1 MQFLK
6 KLTKNIWRIRMKKLT
21 NKDAYEIIRDN
32 TNWAWVF
39 PQDVKFK
46 YGWIF
51 HRTRD
56 CLDGE
61 YHKGKDAIDCYAI
74 DSLYSYEH
82 TGYQIE
88 NWECCNFEDSP
99 FKAKNEEKVLNTIRE
114 LNRSYN
120 KHKTDIFIEKIYEMV
135 YGGFGQDLVK
145 KYSREDLLDK
155 LEDWSYKIYKLGE
168 EK

>member
-1 MQFLK
+1 M
-6 KLTKNIWRIRMKKLT
+6 KLT
-21 NKDAYEIIRDN
+21 NKEAYEIICNN
-32 TNWAWVF
+32 TNWAWVY

-61 YHKGKDAIDCYAI
+61 YHKCKEPIDCYAI

-88 NWECCNFEDSP
+88 AWDGCEVEDSP
-99 FKAKNEEKVLNTIRE
+99 FKSKNEDKVLKTIRE
-114 LNRSYN
+114 LNRSY
-120 KHKTDIFIEKIYEMV
+120 KRYKDDEFIEKVFEIA
-135 YGGFGQDLVK
+135 FGNDAIK
-145 KYSREDLLDK
+145 KDYSRDDVLEKLMEFSNNALK
-155 LEDWSYKIYKLGE
+155 LEELEDAR
-168 EK
+168 

>member
-1 MQFLK
+1 
-6 KLTKNIWRIRMKKLT
+6 MKKLT

-56 CLDGE
+56 C
-61 YHKGKDAIDCYAI
+61 YAT

-82 TGYQIE
+82 TGCQLE
-88 NWECCNFEDSP
+88 NFECCNFDESP
-99 FKAKNEEKVLNTIRE
+99 FKAKNEETVIKTINN
-114 LNRSYN
+114 LNRSYYRY
-120 KHKTDIFIEKIYEMV
+120 KTDRFIEEIYGLV
-135 YGGFGQDLVK
+135 YSGLGSDAVK
-145 KYSREDLLDK
+145 KYSRKDLLYK

>member
-1 MQFLK
+1 M
-6 KLTKNIWRIRMKKLT
+6 NKLT
-21 NKDAYEIIRDN
+21 NKQAYEIIRDN

-61 YHKGKDAIDCYAI
+61 YHKCKKPIDCYAI

-88 NWECCNFEDSP
+88 NWDCCNFEDSP
-99 FKAKNEEKVLNTIRE
+99 FKAKNEDKVLKTIRE
-114 LNRSYN
+114 LNRSY
-120 KHKTDIFIEKIYEMV
+120 KKYKDDEFIEKVFEIA
-135 YGGFGQDLVK
+135 FGSDAIK
-145 KYSREDLLDK
+145 KDYSRDDVLERLMEFSNKSLK
-155 LEDWSYKIYKLGE
+155 LEELEDAR
-168 EK
+168 

>member
-1 MQFLK
+1 
-6 KLTKNIWRIRMKKLT
+6 MKKLT
-21 NKDAYEIIRDN
+21 NKEAYEIIRDN
-32 TNWAWVF
+32 TNWACVF

-56 CLDGE
+56 CCT
-61 YHKGKDAIDCYAI
+61 GKFHSCKEPIDMYAI

-88 NWECCNFEDSP
+88 AWSGCEVENSP
-99 FKAKNEEKVLNTIRE
+99 FKKDNDSAVIKLIRE
-114 LNRSYN
+114 VNRQYKSY
-120 KHKTDIFIEKIYEMV
+120 KDDRFIEQIYERV
-135 YGGFGQDLVK
+135 YSGIGQELVK
-145 KYSREDLLDK
+145 KYSRNDLLEK

>member
-1 MQFLK
+1 M
-6 KLTKNIWRIRMKKLT
+6 KLT
-21 NKDAYEIIRDN
+21 NKEAYEIICNN
-32 TNWAWVF
+32 TNWAWVY

-61 YHKGKDAIDCYAI
+61 YHKCKKPIDCYAI

-88 NWECCNFEDSP
+88 AWDGCEVEDSP
-99 FKAKNEEKVLNTIRE
+99 FKSKNEDKVLKTIRE
-114 LNRSYN
+114 LNRSY
-120 KHKTDIFIEKIYEMV
+120 KKYKDDEFIEKVFEIA
-135 YGGFGQDLVK
+135 FGSDAIK
-145 KYSREDLLDK
+145 KDFSRDDV
-155 LEDWSYKIYKLGE
+155 LERLMEFSNNALKWE
-168 EK
+168 EKEDG

>member
-1 MQFLK
+1 
-6 KLTKNIWRIRMKKLT
+6 MKKLT
-21 NKDAYEIIRDN
+21 NKQAYEIIRDN

-61 YHKGKDAIDCYAI
+61 FHKGKDAIDCYAT

-82 TGYQIE
+82 TGCQLE
-88 NWECCNFEDSP
+88 NFECCNFDESP
-99 FKAKNEEKVLNTIRE
+99 FKVRIFAL
-114 LNRSYN
+114 RSFGESLY
-120 KHKTDIFIEKIYEMV
+120 HSITDASLEF
-135 YGGFGQDLVK
+135 GFR
-145 KYSREDLLDK
+145 S
-155 LEDWSYKIYKLGE
+155 I
-168 EK
+168 

>member
-1 MQFLK
+1 MLA
-6 KLTKNIWRIRMKKLT
+6 I
-21 NKDAYEIIRDN
+21 
-32 TNWAWVF
+32 F
-39 PQDVKFK
+39 PKQSAFM
-46 YGWIF
+46 F
-51 HRTRD
+51 T
-56 CLDGE
+56 
-61 YHKGKDAIDCYAI
+61 IDCYAV

-88 NWECCNFEDSP
+88 PWSGCEVEDSP
-99 FKAKNEEKVLNTIRE
+99 FKAKNEIKVLKTIGE

-120 KHKTDIFIEKIYEMV
+120 KHKTDIFIEKIFEMV

-145 KYSREDLLDK
+145 KYSREDLLNK

>member
-1 MQFLK
+1 M
-6 KLTKNIWRIRMKKLT
+6 NKLT
-21 NKDAYEIIRDN
+21 NKQAYKIIRDN

-56 CLDGE
+56 CCT
-61 YHKGKDAIDCYAI
+61 GKFHSCKEPIDMYAI

-82 TGYQIE
+82 TGYPIE
-88 NWECCNFEDSP
+88 AWSGCEVENSP
-99 FKAKNEEKVLNTIRE
+99 FKKDNDSAVIKLIRE
-114 LNRSYN
+114 VNRQYKSY
-120 KHKTDIFIEKIYEMV
+120 KDDRFIEKIYGLV
-135 YGGFGQDLVK
+135 YGGIGSDAVK
-145 KYSREDLLDK
+145 KYSRKDLLNK

>member
-1 MQFLK
+1 
-6 KLTKNIWRIRMKKLT
+6 MKKLT

-32 TNWAWVF
+32 TNWAWVY

-61 YHKGKDAIDCYAI
+61 YHKCKEPIDCYAI

-88 NWECCNFEDSP
+88 AWDGCEVEDSP
-99 FKAKNEEKVLNTIRE
+99 FKSKNEDKVLKTIRE
-114 LNRSYN
+114 LNRSYQR
-120 KHKTDIFIEKIYEMV
+120 HKDNRFIEQVFEIA
-135 YGGFGQDLVK
+135 FGNDAIK
-145 KYSREDLLDK
+145 KDHTRDDVLEKLMEFSNNALK
-155 LEDWSYKIYKLGE
+155 LEELEDAR
-168 EK
+168 

>member
-1 MQFLK
+1 
-6 KLTKNIWRIRMKKLT
+6 MKKLT
-21 NKDAYEIIRDN
+21 NKQAYEIIRDN

-51 HRTRD
+51 HRTRN

-61 YHKGKDAIDCYAI
+61 YHKCKTIDCYAI

-88 NWECCNFEDSP
+88 NWDCCNFEDSP
-99 FKAKNEEKVLNTIRE
+99 FKAKNEDKVLKTIRE
-114 LNRSYN
+114 LNRSY
-120 KHKTDIFIEKIYEMV
+120 KRYKDDEFIEKV
-135 YGGFGQDLVK
+135 LK
-145 KYSREDLLDK
+145 
-155 LEDWSYKIYKLGE
+155 
-168 EK
+168 

>member
-1 MQFLK
+1 M
-6 KLTKNIWRIRMKKLT
+6 NKLT
-21 NKDAYEIIRDN
+21 NKQAYEIIRDN

-88 NWECCNFEDSP
+88 NWDCCNFEDSP
-99 FKAKNEEKVLNTIRE
+99 FKAKNEDKVTKTIRE
-114 LNRSYN
+114 LNRSYQ
-120 KHKTDIFIEKIYEMV
+120 KHKDNEFIEKVFEIA
-135 YGGFGQDLVK
+135 FGNYAIK
-145 KYSREDLLDK
+145 KDYTRDDV
-155 LEDWSYKIYKLGE
+155 LERLMEFSNNALKWE
-168 EK
+168 NQ

>member
-1 MQFLK
+1 M
-6 KLTKNIWRIRMKKLT
+6 NNKLT
-21 NKDAYEIIRDN
+21 NKEAYEIISNN
-32 TNWAWVF
+32 TNWAWVY

-61 YHKGKDAIDCYAI
+61 YHKCRKPIDCYAT

-88 NWECCNFEDSP
+88 PWSGCEVEDSP
-99 FKAKNEEKVLNTIRE
+99 FKPKNEEKVIKTINE
-114 LNRSYN
+114 LNRSYYRY
-120 KHKTDIFIEKIYEMV
+120 KTDRFIEDIYGLV
-135 YGGFGQDLVK
+135 YGGSKRDAVK
-145 KYSREDLLDK
+145 KYSRKDLLYK
-155 LEDWSYKIYKLGE
+155 LEDWSYKIYKLE
-168 EK
+168 EKR

>member
-1 MQFLK
+1 M
-6 KLTKNIWRIRMKKLT
+6 NKLT
-21 NKDAYEIIRDN
+21 NKQAYEIIRNN

-61 YHKGKDAIDCYAI
+61 YHKCKDAIDCYAI

-88 NWECCNFEDSP
+88 NWDCCNFEDSP
-99 FKAKNEEKVLNTIRE
+99 FKAKNEEKVLKTIRQ
-114 LNRSYN
+114 LNRSY
-120 KHKTDIFIEKIYEMV
+120 KRHKDDEFIEKVFEIA
-135 YGGFGQDLVK
+135 FGSDAIK
-145 KYSREDLLDK
+145 KNYSRDDVLERLMEFSNKSLK
-155 LEDWSYKIYKLGE
+155 LEELEDVR
-168 EK
+168 

>member
-1 MQFLK
+1 M
-6 KLTKNIWRIRMKKLT
+6 NKLT
-21 NKDAYEIIRDN
+21 NKKAYEIIRDN
-32 TNWAWVF
+32 TNWAWIF

-61 YHKGKDAIDCYAI
+61 YHKCRKPIDCYAT

-82 TGYQIE
+82 TGCQLE
-88 NWECCNFEDSP
+88 NFECCNFDESP
-99 FKAKNEEKVLNTIRE
+99 FKAKNEDKVLNTIRE
-114 LNRSYN
+114 LNRSYYRY
-120 KHKTDIFIEKIYEMV
+120 KTDRFIEQIYERV
-135 YGGFGQDLVK
+135 YSGIGQELVK
-145 KYSREDLLDK
+145 KYSRNDLLEK
-155 LEDWSYKIYKLGE
+155 LENWSYKLYKLGQ

>member
-1 MQFLK
+1 M
-6 KLTKNIWRIRMKKLT
+6 NKLT
-21 NKDAYEIIRDN
+21 NKQAYEIIRDN
-32 TNWAWVF
+32 TNWAWVY

-61 YHKGKDAIDCYAI
+61 YHKCKDAIDCYAT

-82 TGYQIE
+82 TGCQLE
-88 NWECCNFEDSP
+88 NFECCNFDESP
-99 FKAKNEEKVLNTIRE
+99 FKAKNEETVIKTINNF
-114 LNRSYN
+114 NRSYYRY
-120 KHKTDIFIEKIYEMV
+120 KTDRFIEQIYERV
-135 YGGFGQDLVK
+135 YGGIGSDAVK
-145 KYSREDLLDK
+145 NYSRNDLLEK
-155 LEDWSYKIYKLGE
+155 LEDWSYKLYKLGV

>member
-1 MQFLK
+1 M
-6 KLTKNIWRIRMKKLT
+6 KLT
-21 NKDAYEIIRDN
+21 NKEAYEIIRDN
-32 TNWAWVF
+32 TNWAWVY

-61 YHKGKDAIDCYAI
+61 YHKCKEPIDCYAI

-88 NWECCNFEDSP
+88 NWDCCNFEDSP
-99 FKAKNEEKVLNTIRE
+99 FKSKNEDKVFKTIRE
-114 LNRSYN
+114 LNRSY
-120 KHKTDIFIEKIYEMV
+120 KKYKDDEFIEKVYEIA
-135 YGGFGQDLVK
+135 FGNDAIK
-145 KYSREDLLDK
+145 KDYSRDDVLEKLMEFSNNALK
-155 LEDWSYKIYKLGE
+155 LEELEDAR
-168 EK
+168 

>member
-1 MQFLK
+1 M
-6 KLTKNIWRIRMKKLT
+6 NKLT
-21 NKDAYEIIRDN
+21 NKEAYEIIRDN

-61 YHKGKDAIDCYAI
+61 YHKCKEPIDCYAI
-74 DSLYSYEH
+74 NSLYSYEH
-82 TGYQIE
+82 TGCQIE
-88 NWECCNFEDSP
+88 PWSGCEVEDSP
-99 FKAKNEEKVLNTIRE
+99 FKAKNEDKLIKTINE

-120 KHKTDIFIEKIYEMV
+120 KHKTDIFIERIYERV
-135 YGGFGQDLVK
+135 YGGLGSDAVK
-145 KYSREDLLDK
+145 KYSRNDLLEK
-155 LEDWSYKIYKLGE
+155 LEDWSYKLYKLGQ

>member
-1 MQFLK
+1 M
-6 KLTKNIWRIRMKKLT
+6 NKLT
-21 NKDAYEIIRDN
+21 NKQAYEIIRDN

-61 YHKGKDAIDCYAI
+61 FHKGKEPIDCYAI

-82 TGYQIE
+82 TGCQLE
-88 NWECCNFEDSP
+88 NFECCNFDESP
-99 FKAKNEEKVLNTIRE
+99 FEAKNEDKVLKTIRE
-114 LNRSYN
+114 LNRSYYRY
-120 KHKTDIFIEKIYEMV
+120 KTDRFIEEIYGLV
-135 YGGFGQDLVK
+135 YGGLGSDAVK
-145 KYSREDLLDK
+145 KYSRKDLLYK
-155 LEDWSYKIYKLGE
+155 LEDWSYKLYKLGQ

>member
-1 MQFLK
+1 
-6 KLTKNIWRIRMKKLT
+6 MKKFT

-56 CLDGE
+56 CCT
-61 YHKGKDAIDCYAI
+61 GKFHSCKEPIDMYAI

-88 NWECCNFEDSP
+88 AWSGCEIENSP
-99 FKAKNEEKVLNTIRE
+99 FKKDNDSAVIKLIRE
-114 LNRSYN
+114 VNRQYKSY
-120 KHKTDIFIEKIYEMV
+120 KDDEFIEKIFERL
-135 YGGFGQDLVK
+135 YGGFGSDAVK
-145 KYSREDLLDK
+145 KYSRNDLLEK